1 MRQKNTKEDKS
12 QHMTN
17 IILHG
22 ILAKEFQPSFRMK
35 IHKAANVVKAIDA
48 NRTSFSKRISD
59 LAREGLNYAIIV
71 DGRKITELEELNIQ
85 KEPQEI
91 HLVPLIV
98 GAGAVLGAAI
108 LVGAGKALGAIG
120 LTALG
125 GFVGGLATSAVVSG
139 IVGGLVMTTVSMG
152 LQMLLAPKPD
162 AGAPISAATKALTE
176 SFSFSNKANVASQG
190 TPVPVGY
197 GRLKVGSQLIQ
208 MSIKSYPQSQTSTT
222 AMRQNPYVSKV
233 AVENETE
240 QSISNLA

>member
-1 MRQKNTKEDKS
+1 
-12 QHMTN
+12 MTN

-35 IHKAANVVKAIDA
+35 IHKAANVVKAIDT
-48 NRTSFSKRISD
+48 NRPSFNKRIFD
-59 LAREGLNYAIIV
+59 LAKEGLNYAIIV
-71 DGRKITELEELNIQ
+71 DGRKITELEELNAQ

-98 GAGAVLGAAI
+98 GAGVVTVGAAI
-108 LVGAGKALGAIG
+108 LVGAGKVVGAIG

-139 IVGGLVMTTVSMG
+139 IVGGLVMTAVSMG
-152 LQMLLAPKPD
+152 LQMLLAPNPKLAAGVD
-162 AGAPISAATKALTE
+162 GAPISAATKALSE

-208 MSIKSYPQSQTSTT
+208 TSIKSYPQELQSTV
-222 AMRQNPYVSKV
+222 AMRQNANTLPS
-233 AVENETE
+233 EIE
-240 QSISNLA
+240 QSISSAS

>member
-1 MRQKNTKEDKS
+1 
-12 QHMTN
+12 MTN

-48 NRTSFSKRISD
+48 NRSSFNKRILD
-59 LAREGLNYAIIV
+59 LAREGLNYTIIV
-71 DGRKITELEELNIQ
+71 DGRKITELEELNAQ

-98 GAGAVLGAAI
+98 GAGGVLGGAI
-108 LVGAGKALGAIG
+108 LIGVGKALGGVG
-120 LTALG
+120 LATLG
-125 GFVGGLATSAVVSG
+125 GFVTGLAANTLASG
-139 IVGGLVMTTVSMG
+139 IVGGLVMTAVSMG

-162 AGAPISAATKALTE
+162 AGPPISAATKALAE
-176 SFSFSNKANVASQG
+176 SFSFSSKANVASQG

-222 AMRQNPYVSKV
+222 AMREKPYVSKV

-240 QSISNLA
+240 QSISNRE